1 MFLLKCSH
9 VKPLIYRIENVKKS
23 LTEGL
28 KSAGNQDL
36 NMISQDNICD

>member
-1 MFLLKCSH
+1 MFTCETIYLKDR
-9 VKPLIYRIENVKKS
+9 KLFWKEKS